1 MKTMV
6 ISLLSASFISGC
18 ATSTYQFQSTP
29 SEAEVDVMFKN
40 GVKKTIGKTPL
51 TVNVAD
57 LNPTKEAMTV
67 SFRKTGVEGQ
77 SVFIPPTTFTK
88 SVEID
93 VILPVD
99 TKLAGAKKTDELI
112 GDIASQ
118 VADTQKLIQ
127 AKQFG
132 VAEQKLNKMISE
144 HPNVSVFYSLMGN
157 VQYLDRKMD
166 SALGFYKK
174 AFDLDPSSAEIGRVI
189 QKIESL
195 KSGGS
200 R

>member
-1 MKTMV
+1 MKTTVMFLFLV
-6 ISLLSASFISGC
+6 FFISGC
-18 ATSTYQFQSTP
+18 ATPTYQFQSTP
-29 SEAEVDVMFKN
+29 SEAEVEVMFKN

-67 SFRKTGVEGQ
+67 SFKKTGVEGQ
-77 SVFIPPTTFTK
+77 SVFVPPTMFTK

-99 TKLAGAKKTDELI
+99 TKLAGAKKTDQLI

-132 VAEQKLNKMISE
+132 VAEQKLNKLISE
-144 HPNVSVFYSLMGN
+144 HPSVSVFYSLMGN

-166 SALGFYKK
+166 AALGFYKK